1 MSDKKQEIL
10 KLNTRFYEALGSNDI
25 ELMESV
31 WVQDH
36 RAKCIHPGWPLLIG
50 WDPIKK
56 SWENIFVAGGI
67 SGVNISDVH
76 IEITDEVCWVT
87 CIEHVSHVIDDKIA
101 VNLIQATNVFEDTG
115 NDKWSI
121 VLHHA
126 SSIPITRGFSKKQT
140 LQ

>member
-1 MSDKKQEIL
+1 MPDKKEEIL
-10 KLNTRFYEALGSNDI
+10 KLNKKFYEAIGNNDM

-31 WVQDH
+31 WVRDH

-56 SWENIFVAGGI
+56 SWKNIFIAGGI
-67 SGVNISDVH
+67 SGVQITDIH
-76 IEITDEVCWVT
+76 IELTDEVCWVT
-87 CIEHVSHVIDDKIA
+87 CIEHVSHIMSDKIA
-101 VNLIQATNVFEDTG
+101 INLVQATNVFEDTG
-115 NDKWSI
+115 NDKWNI

-126 SSIPITRGFSKKQT
+126 SSIPITRGYVNKET

>member
-1 MSDKKQEIL
+1 MSDIKEQILDLNKK
-10 KLNTRFYEALGSNDI
+10 FYQALGNNDL

-31 WVQDH
+31 WVRDH
-36 RAKCIHPGWPLLIG
+36 RAKCIHPGWPILIG

-56 SWENIFVAGGI
+56 SWENIFVAGAI
-67 SGVNISDVH
+67 SGVSISDVH
-76 IEITDEVCWVT
+76 VEITDEVCWVT
-87 CIEHVSHVIDDKIA
+87 CIEHVSHIVKDKIA

-115 NDKWSI
+115 NNNWSI

-126 SSIPITRGFSKKQT
+126 SSIPITRGYANKQT